1 MVNYHTLWILIILVV
16 MLSVSLEN
24 MMNNQAHLVSK
35 HVLETHA
42 DVISEVDKGLL
53 DDICEMFSINHS

>member
-1 MVNYHTLWILIILVV
+1 MILVV

>member
-1 MVNYHTLWILIILVV
+1 

-42 DVISEVDKGLL
+42 DVISEPKS
-53 DDICEMFSINHS
+53 F

>member
-1 MVNYHTLWILIILVV
+1 MNFHNTWLV
-16 MLSVSLEN
+16 MLSVRLEN